1 MPESKKRKRPEGSRP
16 TSSAAAAR
24 PVKKKGPS
32 PRWLAP
38 LMLTLF
44 GIGVLWLVVFYITQ
58 GGMGGLP
65 VASDLGQLE
74 PARRLRL
81 HHRRLRPVDAV
92 ALTGD

>member
-1 MPESKKRKRPEGSRP
+1 MPESKKRKRPERSRP
-16 TSSAAAAR
+16 PASAAAAR

-65 VASDLGQLE
+65 VASDLDNWNLLIGFGFIIAGFGLSTQW
-74 PARRLRL
+74 R
-81 HHRRLRPVDAV
+81 
-92 ALTGD
+92 

>member
-1 MPESKKRKRPEGSRP
+1 MPESKKRKQPERSSR
-16 TSSAAAAR
+16 TGAGAASPR

-58 GGMGGLP
+58 ARMGGLP
-65 VASDLGQLE
+65 GVSEIGNWNLLVGFGFIIAGF
-74 PARRLRL
+74 
-81 HHRRLRPVDAV
+81 
-92 ALTGD
+92 ALSTQWR